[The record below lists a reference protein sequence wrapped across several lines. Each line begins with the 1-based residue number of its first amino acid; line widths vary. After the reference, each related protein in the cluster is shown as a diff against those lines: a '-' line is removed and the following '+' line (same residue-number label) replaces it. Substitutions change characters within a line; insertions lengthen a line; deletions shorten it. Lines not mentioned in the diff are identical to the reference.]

1 MGMEIYEILD
11 IQRYNSNVFNII
23 EMNMVVKDKYTG
35 IRKSFRCN
43 TDSDLY
49 KLAKVAVSGDT
60 LMVGEHGRKQNY
72 CLYTDDAVYT
82 VENREAVGKLYQK
95 TKEIEQDRGGR

>member
-49 KLAKVAVSGDT
+49 KLAKVAVPGDT
-60 LMVGEHGRKQNY
+60 LMSENMVESRITAFIRMMRYIRSKTGRLLANCIRKQ
-72 CLYTDDAVYT
+72 
-82 VENREAVGKLYQK
+82 RK
-95 TKEIEQDRGGR
+95 

>member
-49 KLAKVAVSGDT
+49 KLAKVAVP
-60 LMVGEHGRKQNY
+60 
-72 CLYTDDAVYT
+72 
-82 VENREAVGKLYQK
+82 
-95 TKEIEQDRGGR
+95 

>member
-23 EMNMVVKDKYTG
+23 EMNMVVRNKYTG
-35 IRKSFRCN
+35 IRKGFQCN

-49 KLAKVAVSGDT
+49 VIAEVALPGDT
-60 LMVGEHGRKQNY
+60 LMIGEHCGKKNY

-82 VENREAVGKLYQK
+82 VNNRKVVGKLYQK